1 MKHIVTLFLL
11 MAASTISAQ
20 SQYEQGMQ
28 KAFGLWGEGKST
40 EAAAVFER
48 IAAAEK
54 TNWLPYYYVALVT
67 TTDAFMT
74 QDKDRI
80 KALLAKAQ
88 EALDSATLLSQDNA
102 ELLVMEALIQI
113 AWIVYDPMTNGAKLS
128 PKVKGIY
135 AKARK
140 LAPDNPR
147 VVFSQAEFDMGGA
160 AYFNQDTTPMC
171 QQIEKAITL
180 FATFKPETAFH
191 PNWGLDRAQEAVKQC
206 NKK

>member
-1 MKHIVTLFLL
+1 MKRIITVFLL
-11 MAASTISAQ
+11 MAAATLSAQ

-40 EAAAVFER
+40 EAAAMFER
-48 IAAAEK
+48 IAAVEK
-54 TNWLPYYYVALVT
+54 TNWLPYYYVALVNAT
-67 TTDAFMT
+67 QAFMT
-74 QDKDRI
+74 QDKDKI
-80 KALLAKAQ
+80 SALLAKAQ
-88 EALDSATLLSQDNA
+88 AAQDNAAMLSPDNA
-102 ELLVMEALIQI
+102 ELLVMEALIQT
-113 AWIVYDPMTNGAKLS
+113 AWIVYDPMANGAKLS
-128 PKVKGIY
+128 PKIKGIY

-180 FATFKPETAFH
+180 FATFKPESAFH